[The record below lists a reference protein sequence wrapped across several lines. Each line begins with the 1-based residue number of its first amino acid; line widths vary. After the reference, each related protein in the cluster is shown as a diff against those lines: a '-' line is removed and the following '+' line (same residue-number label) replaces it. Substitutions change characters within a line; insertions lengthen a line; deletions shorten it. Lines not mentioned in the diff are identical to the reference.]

1 MRPHSRRLAIGLVAA
16 GMVLATTPA
25 AHADPLP
32 EEEQPTST
40 VTLVTGD
47 QVVLR
52 DGKPYQVK
60 PGPGREGMT
69 FAVHRD
75 RDQLTV
81 VPADAQAAVNAG
93 RIDRRLFDVTTLE
106 EFGYDRG
113 TTVPLIVTGQGA
125 SRVATAGRALPS
137 VGGYAYTATKGA
149 AWQNLSRA
157 RGVSKIWLDGK
168 RKATLDH
175 SVPQIGAPAA
185 WEAGFTGAGVTVA
198 VLDTGVDQTHPDLA
212 DREIAEADFSGSP
225 DNVDHAGHGTH
236 VASTIAGTGAKSGG
250 KYRGVASGARIL
262 DGKVLDDWGWGT
274 DSGIVAGMEW
284 AVQQGADIVNLSL
297 GGTDTPG
304 IDPLEA
310 AVNSLSEQH
319 GTLFVIASGNNGERV
334 SSPGSADAAL
344 TVGAVDR
351 EDQLAPFSNPGPRLG
366 DGAVK
371 PDVTAPGVDIVA
383 ARHAD
388 GTIGPEVEPG
398 YTSLSGTSM
407 ATPHA
412 AGAAALLA
420 QQHPDY
426 TGAQLKALLTA
437 SAKPTAGL
445 TPFQQGAGRIDVARA
460 LTQQVVAEP
469 TSLGFGTVAWPHDD
483 DAPIAKTLTY
493 RNTGDTGVTLALTLD
508 TDAPGGMFSLSANE
522 VTVPAGGAADVTVT
536 GDGSAGDVDGTFSG
550 TVVATAGGTTVRT
563 PFSLDREVESYNLTL
578 DLVDLTGAPASDY
591 SASLLNI
598 DTYQTIRLFDP
609 DGSVGARVPKGRY
622 VLDVMF
628 SDGDHWNFLVGS
640 NVVLDED
647 VHLTADART
656 TKPIAI
662 TPPGGATLGL
672 ADIGYTLPG
681 GAGSSILLWEGVERV
696 STGSIGDPLPGTT
709 FVAGINTHWRSTDGT
724 KYGLVWFPQ
733 GRMPTGWVA
742 APRLDELAKLRTK
755 LGSTAPDRTG
765 EWLQTPAPTEGE
777 AFVWTPGWEV
787 PLPSTQTSYVTTEG
801 TAWQSSLR
809 VGFESWYMTPFRT
822 FLPGR
827 TADISLNR
835 AVFGPSLTGDLL
847 PGSGRIFRL
856 GNELHISPA
865 LFADSAGNTGSSTHT
880 GSTALY
886 RDGQLVG
893 ETPYTGGS
901 FEVPSADGA
910 YRLVMTAERPTGPFD
925 VSTAVTAE
933 WTFRSAYVDEDTPT
947 PVTASALRFQPR
959 LDDNNT
965 AKAGAPF
972 VVPLSLQRNGSG
984 AEERPKSL
992 TVEVSYDEGA
1002 TWQKAETLLNV
1013 AAVLHHPA
1021 DATSVSLRAT
1031 ATDRAGNTLK
1041 ETIIRAYKLRP

>member
-1 MRPHSRRLAIGLVAA
+1 MRPHSRRLVIGVVAA

-25 AHADPLP
+25 AHAEPLP
-32 EEEQPTST
+32 EEEQPATT

-60 PGPGREGMT
+60 PGPGRDGMT
-69 FAVHRD
+69 FAVQRD
-75 RDQLTV
+75 KDQLTV

-93 RIDRRLFDVTTLE
+93 RVDRRLFDVTTLR

-113 TTVPLIVTGQGA
+113 GTVPLIVTGQGA
-125 SRVATAGRALPS
+125 SRAATAGRALPS
-137 VGGYAYTATKGA
+137 VGGYAYRAAKGA
-149 AWQNLSRA
+149 AWQNLTRT
-157 RGVSKIWLDGK
+157 RGVSRIWLDGK
-168 RKATLDH
+168 RKATLDR

-185 WEAGFTGAGVTVA
+185 WEAGFTGAGVKVA
-198 VLDTGVDQTHPDLA
+198 VLDSGVDQTHPDLA
-212 DREIAEADFSGSP
+212 DREIAEANFSDSP

-250 KYRGVASGARIL
+250 KYRGVASGAQIL

-274 DSGIVAGMEW
+274 DSGIIAGMEW

-297 GGTDTPG
+297 GGTDRPG

-310 AVNSLSEQH
+310 AVNALSEQH

-344 TVGAVDR
+344 TVR
-351 EDQLAPFSNPGPRLG
+351 EDRLAPFSNPGPRLG

-398 YTSLSGTSM
+398 YTALSGTSM
-407 ATPHA
+407 ATPHV

-445 TPFQQGAGRIDVARA
+445 SPFQQGSGRVDVARA
-460 LTQQVVAEP
+460 ITQQVVAEP
-469 TSLGFGTVAWPHDD
+469 TNLGFGTVQWPHDD
-483 DAPIAKTLTY
+483 DTPIAKTLTY
-493 RNTGDTGVTLALTLD
+493 RNTGGTDLTLALTLD
-508 TDAPGGMFSLSANE
+508 TEAPGGMFSLSAHE
-522 VTVPAGGAADVTVT
+522 ITVPAGGTADVTVT
-536 GDGSAGDVDGTFSG
+536 GDGGAGDVDATFSG
-550 TVVATAGGTTVRT
+550 TVVATGGDTAVRT
-563 PFSLDREVESYNLTL
+563 PFSLDREVESYGLTL

-591 SASLLNI
+591 SATLRNL
-598 DTYQTIRLFDP
+598 DTSASISLFDS
-609 DGSVGARVPKGRY
+609 DGRVEVRVPKGEY

-628 SDGDHWNFLVGS
+628 SDDESLPFLVQP
-640 NVVLDED
+640 NLALDKD
-647 VHLTADART
+647 VHVTADART
-656 TKPIAI
+656 AKPIAI

-672 ADIGYTLPG
+672 ADIGYTLPDGG
-681 GAGSSILLWEGVERV
+681 GASILLWEGVERV
-696 STGSIGDPLPGTT
+696 SIGGLGDPLPGNR
-709 FVAGINTHWRSTDGT
+709 FVAGINTHWKSEDGT
-724 KYGLVWFPQ
+724 KYGLVWFPVGQ
-733 GRMPTGWVA
+733 MPTGFTA
-742 APRLDELAKLRTK
+742 APQLGELAKLRTK
-755 LGSTAPDRTG
+755 LGTTG
-765 EWLQTPAPTEGE
+765 SDGTGSWLQTPAATGGVSV
-777 AFVWTPGWEV
+777 VWTPGWEV
-787 PLPSTQTSYVTTEG
+787 PLPSNQTSYVTTDG
-801 TAWQSSLR
+801 LAWASAVMQGS
-809 VGFESWYMTPFRT
+809 FESMYETRFRAYE
-822 FLPGR
+822 PGR
-827 TADISLNR
+827 TYDLSLNR
-835 AVFGPSLTGDLL
+835 AVFGPSLAGDEYSPGGIYRTGDQL
-847 PGSGRIFRL
+847 PVAV
-856 GNELHISPA
+856 P
-865 LFADSAGNTGSSTHT
+865 LFTDGAGNRGSSTLS
-880 GSTALY
+880 GSAALY

-893 ETPYTGGS
+893 ESPYPGGS
-901 FEVPSADGA
+901 FDVPAADAG
-910 YRLVMTAERPTGPFD
+910 YRLVLTAQRPAGTYD

-933 WTFRSAYVDEDTPT
+933 WTFRSAHVDAPT
-947 PVTASALRFQPR
+947 LVTAHALRFTPK
-959 LDDNNT
+959 LDDTNA

-972 VVPLSLQRNGSG
+972 VVPVSMQRNGSG
-984 AEERPKSL
+984 AAERPRSL

-1002 TWQKAETLLNV
+1002 TWQKAETLLNA

-1021 DATSVSLRAT
+1021 GATSVSLRAT
-1031 ATDRAGNTLK
+1031 ATDRAGNVVK